1 MKKIHKNLVALSI
14 ASMALTGCGRVAPNN
29 VGVLMENYGKNGQSD
44 FTIQQGTV
52 WTIMPGSELFVIP
65 LYEQKGEFDK
75 ANPMQLKANDNTEF
89 ASSPSYSYKM
99 IKDKAVDV
107 LFNSRHL
114 GGGGGSNEFLDAV
127 ENNVLETKIYNIMKD
142 ASRSHSTEDLMAAG
156 GQLKFE
162 QEVEMKVREEFA
174 KSGFELMN
182 FTAQLEFS
190 DEVKGRINARNTVSQ
205 NVTVIDQQINEQRK
219 RNELAELQ
227 AQENIIRA
235 KGLTDAVLKEK
246 FIDKWDGKTP
256 IYGNT
261 PITKIVN

>member
-1 MKKIHKNLVALSI
+1 MKKFNKSLAALVI
-14 ASMALTGCGRVAPNN
+14 TSMALTGCSRVAPNH

-44 FTIQQGTV
+44 FTLQQGTV
-52 WTIMPGSELFVIP
+52 WTIAPGSELFVIP
-65 LYEQKGEFDK
+65 LYEQKGQF
-75 ANPMQLKANDNTEF
+75 ASPMHLKANDNTEF
-89 ASSPSYSYKM
+89 TSAPSYSYKM
-99 IKDKAVDV
+99 IKDKAVSV
-107 LFNSRHL
+107 LFNARHL
-114 GGGGGSNEFLDAV
+114 GSDSDTFLDAV
-127 ENNVLETKIYNIMKD
+127 EDNVLETKVYNIMKD
-142 ASRSHSTEDLMAAG
+142 ASRAHSTEDLMASG

-162 QEVEMKVREEFA
+162 QDVEAKVREEFA
-174 KSGFELMN
+174 NSGFELIN

-219 RNELAELQ
+219 QNELAELK

-235 KGLTDAVLKEK
+235 RGLTDAVLKEK